1 MWVREYAGLPAT
13 LSFVALVGLLGS
25 SPEQDEQECPGPG
38 ELLGS
43 WSSEDVSEQ
52 DDRRVRSGPEFAESE

>member
-1 MWVREYAGLPAT
+1 
-13 LSFVALVGLLGS
+13 LVGLLGS

-52 DDRRVRSGPEFAESE
+52 DDRRVRSGPEFAESEEKEEERQGYGSSVL